1 MLHNATRSQ
10 KPSGSQCE
18 YQRWWKRRVSRSR
31 FPSSQRRSGMLKL
44 ACVALATL
52 LLGPLL
58 AHASLIGGGDNSG
71 GSFQLTST
79 TLPVTVSNDG
89 TVENRAAVEF
99 DLRDIL
105 SAGEQIESAEFTVSG
120 IVQTNK
126 TLFAYVYGDQFGSVT
141 AASLDIGE
149 SLGSFDMVASS
160 EVQSF
165 TFDLSNYF
173 SELQGSYPPF
183 VGINLRES
191 VSTGGIIALE
201 YLLVATIVNGGQVIQ
216 GYSVPEPATLA
227 LLGLG
232 LAGLGYARRRTT

>member
-1 MLHNATRSQ
+1 M
-10 KPSGSQCE
+10 
-18 YQRWWKRRVSRSR
+18 
-31 FPSSQRRSGMLKL
+31 
-44 ACVALATL
+44 
-52 LLGPLL
+52 L

-126 TLFAYVYGDQFGSVT
+126 TLFSYVYGDQFGSVT

-232 LAGLGYARRRTT
+232 LAGLGYVRRRTT

>member
-1 MLHNATRSQ
+1 MRHIAGGGNNGLIINVYCGGLFYASERYLLPETLGE
-10 KPSGSQCE
+10 PDANTA
-18 YQRWWKRRVSRSR
+18 RRLVEAVC
-31 FPSSQRRSGMLKL
+31 F
-44 ACVALATL
+44 AVAL
-52 LLGPLL
+52 
-58 AHASLIGGGDNSG
+58 
-71 GSFQLTST
+71 
-79 TLPVTVSNDG
+79 PVFSK
-89 TVENRAAVEF
+89 E
-99 DLRDIL
+99 
-105 SAGEQIESAEFTVSG
+105 
-120 IVQTNK
+120 
-126 TLFAYVYGDQFGSVT
+126 LFAYVYGDQFGSVT

-201 YLLVATIVNGGQVIQ
+201 YMLVATIVNGGQVIQ

-232 LAGLGYARRRTT
+232 LAGLGYVRRRTT

>member
-1 MLHNATRSQ
+1 MPHNAT
-10 KPSGSQCE
+10 GSQN
-18 YQRWWKRRVSRSR
+18 RWGANANISAVEAAWFAVALPVFSKE
-31 FPSSQRRSGMLKL
+31 SGMLKL
-44 ACVALATL
+44 SCVALATL

-232 LAGLGYARRRTT
+232 LAGLGYVRRRTT

>member
-1 MLHNATRSQ
+1 
-10 KPSGSQCE
+10 
-18 YQRWWKRRVSRSR
+18 
-31 FPSSQRRSGMLKL
+31 MLKL

-126 TLFAYVYGDQFGSVT
+126 TLFSYVYGDQFGSVT